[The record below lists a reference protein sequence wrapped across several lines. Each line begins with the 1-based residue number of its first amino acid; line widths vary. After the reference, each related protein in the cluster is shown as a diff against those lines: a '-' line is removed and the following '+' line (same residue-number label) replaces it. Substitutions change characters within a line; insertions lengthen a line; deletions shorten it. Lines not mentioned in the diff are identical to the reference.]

1 MAELDEFRELKERG
15 LDRILA
21 LSDGVFA
28 FAITLLVLDLVVP
41 AFVPNQ
47 GVSLLP
53 SLLAGEWSG
62 FLSYFLSFIMIAVW
76 WNTHQRYFE
85 YVRGY
90 DGRLKALNLSILL
103 TITLMPFFTKLLDM
117 WNTDPFA
124 ISLYALDQGAA
135 GTLLSLTWRHATK
148 NQKLID
154 GSLDEK
160 TMNRIRITSTIPP
173 MIFFLSMPLSYIGFF
188 FLSAPQVVLIFWY
201 ATFPIVYIARRKYS

>member
-1 MAELDEFRELKERG
+1 MTELDEFRELKDRG

-28 FAITLLVLDLVVP
+28 FALTLLVLDLVVP

-47 GVSLLP
+47 GISLLP

-62 FLSYFLSFIMIAVW
+62 FVSYFLSFIMIAVW
-76 WNTHQRYFE
+76 WNAHQRYFE
-85 YVRGY
+85 YARGY

-117 WNTDPFA
+117 WSADPFA
-124 ISLYALDQGAA
+124 VALYALDQGAA
-135 GTLLSLTWRHATK
+135 GTLLSLTWRHFTK
-148 NQKLID
+148 NPKLID

-160 TMNRIRITSTIPP
+160 TINRIQITATIPP
-173 MIFFLSMPLSYIGFF
+173 VIFFLSIPLSYIGFF
-188 FLSAPQVVLIFWY
+188 FFSTPLFGWVSWY
-201 ATFPIVYIARRKYS
+201 ATFPIVYFVRRKYG